1 LTRAQYHAPKCQA
14 HGFWTT
20 VCGEAEDKRNEQLVH
35 FTGLRSGIVEAIPL
49 GAAASIQQWTSAQAA
64 HWLCWISIGCGFS
77 RLLPASSLYKSATKH
92 HMVHME
98 HMVAM
103 AARKLSRQIFD
114 QVRPNYL
121 KTMLPGLMVIL

>member
-1 LTRAQYHAPKCQA
+1 
-14 HGFWTT
+14 
-20 VCGEAEDKRNEQLVH
+20 
-35 FTGLRSGIVEAIPL
+35 
-49 GAAASIQQWTSAQAA
+49 
-64 HWLCWISIGCGFS
+64 
-77 RLLPASSLYKSATKH
+77 
-92 HMVHME
+92 MVHME